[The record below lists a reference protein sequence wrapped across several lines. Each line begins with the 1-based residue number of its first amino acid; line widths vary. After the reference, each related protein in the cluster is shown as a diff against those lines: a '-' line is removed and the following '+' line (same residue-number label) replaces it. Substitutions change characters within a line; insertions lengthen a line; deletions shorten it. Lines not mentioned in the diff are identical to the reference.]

1 MSLAAWL
8 DATAIAA
15 YATLLVELTVFPIP
29 SEASTW
35 QLLAARGDRERSD
48 GANAAALQRVHAT
61 ARSRRVLTLL
71 LPTALGVLAWLVPL
85 LLIVLPSCRP
95 ALSVSL
101 PDAVVFG
108 GIAAIALGR
117 AITFGSVLQLR
128 AAKRHE
134 RLPGGLFRHSRNPGL
149 VGMYVCYLGLML
161 GYGLP
166 LLAVVL
172 PLYVGNMHRRVRLE
186 EAQLDFEHGA
196 SWRDYAARV
205 PRYLPFPG
213 LR

>member
-1 MSLAAWL
+1 MSLVAWL
-8 DATAIAA
+8 DAVAIAA
-15 YATLLVELTVFPIP
+15 YATLLLELTMFPIP

-35 QLLAARGDRERSD
+35 QLLAGRD
-48 GANAAALQRVHAT
+48 GPSAVALQRVHAT
-61 ARSRRVLTLL
+61 ARSRRLLVLL
-71 LPTALGVLAWLVPL
+71 LPTAIGVLAWLLPL
-85 LLIVLPSCRP
+85 LLIVVPGCRA
-95 ALSVSL
+95 ALSVVL
-101 PDAVVFG
+101 PDAVTIV
-108 GIAAIALGR
+108 GIAAIVLGR
-117 AITFGSVLQLR
+117 TITFGSVLQLR
-128 AAKRHE
+128 AAKRNE
-134 RLPGGLFRHSRNPGL
+134 RLPGALFLRSRNPGL

>member
-8 DATAIAA
+8 DAATIAA
-15 YATLLVELTVFPIP
+15 YATLLLELTVFPIP

-35 QLLAARGDRERSD
+35 QLLAGTDRRD
-48 GANAAALQRVHAT
+48 GTNAAALQRVHAT
-61 ARSRRVLTLL
+61 ARSQRVLTLL
-71 LPTALGVLAWLVPL
+71 VPTALGVLAWLVPL
-85 LLIVLPSCRP
+85 LLVVVPSWRSRLCVDVP
-95 ALSVSL
+95 PVVVAL
-101 PDAVVFG
+101 

-134 RLPGGLFRHSRNPGL
+134 RLPGGLFRRSRNPGL

-161 GYGLP
+161 GYGVP
-166 LLAVVL
+166 LLAIVL
-172 PLYVGNMHRRVRLE
+172 PLYVWNMHRRVRLE
-186 EAQLDFEHGA
+186 EAQLDFAHGA
-196 SWRDYAARV
+196 SWRDYAALV

>member
-8 DATAIAA
+8 DGVAIAA
-15 YATLLVELTVFPIP
+15 YATLLVELTMFPIP

-35 QLLAARGDRERSD
+35 QLLAGRAGPS
-48 GANAAALQRVHAT
+48 APVLQQVHAT
-61 ARSRRVLTLL
+61 ARSRRVLVLL
-71 LPTALGVLAWLVPL
+71 LPTAIGVLAWLLPL
-85 LLIVLPSCRP
+85 LLIVLPAPRA
-95 ALSVSL
+95 ALSVAL
-101 PDAVVFG
+101 PDAVTAV
-108 GIAAIALGR
+108 GIAAIVLGR
-117 AITFGSVLQLR
+117 TLTFVSVLQLR
-128 AAKRHE
+128 AAKRTG
-134 RLPGGLFRHSRNPGL
+134 RLPGGAFLRSRNPGL

-172 PLYVGNMHRRVRLE
+172 PLYLGNMHRRVRLE
-186 EAQLDFEHGA
+186 EAQLDLEHGA
-196 SWRDYAARV
+196 SWRYYAARV

>member
-1 MSLAAWL
+1 MSLVAWL
-8 DATAIAA
+8 DAVAIAA
-15 YATLLVELTVFPIP
+15 YATLLLELTMFPIP

-35 QLLAARGDRERSD
+35 QLLAGRD
-48 GANAAALQRVHAT
+48 GPSAVALQRVHAT
-61 ARSRRVLTLL
+61 ARSRRLLVLL
-71 LPTALGVLAWLVPL
+71 LPTAIGVLAWLLPL
-85 LLIVLPSCRP
+85 LLIVVPGCRA
-95 ALSVSL
+95 ALSVVL
-101 PDAVVFG
+101 PDAVIIV
-108 GIAAIALGR
+108 GIAAIVLGR
-117 AITFGSVLQLR
+117 TITFGSVLQLR
-128 AAKRHE
+128 AAKRNE
-134 RLPGGLFRHSRNPGL
+134 RLPGGLFLRSRNPGL

>member
-1 MSLAAWL
+1 MNLATWL
-8 DATAIAA
+8 DAAAIAA
-15 YATLLVELTVFPIP
+15 YATLLLELTVFPIP

-35 QLLAARGDRERSD
+35 QLLAARGD
-48 GANAAALQRVHAT
+48 GATTPGAAALQRVHAT
-61 ARSRRVLTLL
+61 ARSHRVLTLL

-85 LLIVLPSCRP
+85 LLVVLPSWRP
-95 ALSVSL
+95 ALSMPM
-101 PDAVVFG
+101 PDAVVVA
-108 GIAAIALGR
+108 GIVAIGLGR

-134 RLPGGLFRHSRNPGL
+134 RLPGGLFRNSRNPGL

-172 PLYVGNMHRRVRLE
+172 PLYLGNMHRRVRLE
-186 EAQLDFEHGA
+186 EAQLDFAHGA

>member
-1 MSLAAWL
+1 MSLVAWL
-8 DATAIAA
+8 DAVAIAA
-15 YATLLVELTVFPIP
+15 YATLLLELTMFPIP

-35 QLLAARGDRERSD
+35 QLLAGRD
-48 GANAAALQRVHAT
+48 GPSAVALQRVHAT
-61 ARSRRVLTLL
+61 ARSRRLLVLL
-71 LPTALGVLAWLVPL
+71 LPTAIGVLAWLLPL
-85 LLIVLPSCRP
+85 LLIVVPGCRA
-95 ALSVSL
+95 ALSLVL
-101 PDAVVFG
+101 PDAVTIV
-108 GIAAIALGR
+108 GIAAIVLGR
-117 AITFGSVLQLR
+117 TITFGSVLQLR
-128 AAKRHE
+128 AAKRNE
-134 RLPGGLFRHSRNPGL
+134 RLPGGLFLRSRNPGL

>member
-8 DATAIAA
+8 DAAAIAA
-15 YATLLVELTVFPIP
+15 YATLLLELTVFPIP

-35 QLLAARGDRERSD
+35 QLLAARDGDTITP
-48 GANAAALQRVHAT
+48 GAAALQRVHAT

-85 LLIVLPSCRP
+85 LLVVVPSWRP
-95 ALSVSL
+95 AQSVPM
-101 PDAVVFG
+101 PDAVVVV
-108 GIAAIALGR
+108 GIAAIGLGR

-166 LLAVVL
+166 LLAIVL
-172 PLYVGNMHRRVRLE
+172 PLYLGNMHRRVRLE
-186 EAQLDFEHGA
+186 EAQLEFAHGA

>member
-1 MSLAAWL
+1 MSLAAFV
-8 DATAIAA
+8 DAAAIAA
-15 YATLLVELTVFPIP
+15 YASLLVELTVFPIP

-35 QLLAARGDRERSD
+35 QLLAARGDGTTRP
-48 GANAAALQRVHAT
+48 GAAALQRVHAT
-61 ARSRRVLTLL
+61 ARWHRVLTLL

-85 LLIVLPSCRP
+85 LLVVLPSWRATLCVP
-95 ALSVSL
+95 V
-101 PDAVVFG
+101 PDAVVVV
-108 GIAAIALGR
+108 GIVAIALGR

-172 PLYVGNMHRRVRLE
+172 PLYLGNMHRRVRLE
-186 EAQLDFEHGA
+186 EAQLDFAHGA